1 MDSCNHLQEVNK
13 TTSGKDNYK
22 DQNPQLCANGCGF
35 FGTKA
40 YNNFCSKCFKD
51 HILQKEEKDE
61 KPNKNPFPCFN
72 NSSNKGEKYNKNPF
86 PCFNKSNNKDDSL
99 TRNEDAADD
108 EKTNGKVMCT
118 YCDKKIR
125 GLMIYKCRCN
135 GRFCIKHR
143 CPEEHSCKF
152 DFKNHGRL
160 ALAKQNPVVKGEK
173 LDQRI

>member
-13 TTSGKDNYK
+13 TISDKR
-22 DQNPQLCANGCGF
+22 QLQG
-35 FGTKA
+35 
-40 YNNFCSKCFKD
+40 SKSTV
-51 HILQKEEKDE
+51 I
-61 KPNKNPFPCFN
+61 
-72 NSSNKGEKYNKNPF
+72 SNKGEKYNKNTF

-152 DFKNHGRL
+152 DFKNHGRP